1 AKAQTD
7 SVRAEA
13 ERGLE
18 RYREIS
24 RLWTMTKA
32 QIEEREKLKAEK
44 LKALEEAKKSEAPT
58 TMFQGYID
66 TTGILFKRP
75 GTHKLVMGGRI
86 ICFLRVKEG
95 DEKMMTRLN
104 DGYQRFVGVNG
115 TVITNPE
122 GWDGYKVV
130 VVDELIKL
138 EKDKDK
144 E

>member
-1 AKAQTD
+1 MTAK
-7 SVRAEA
+7 
-13 ERGLE
+13 L
-18 RYREIS
+18 
-24 RLWTMTKA
+24 
-32 QIEEREKLKAEK
+32 QIEERKKLDADKAR
-44 LKALEEAKKSEAPT
+44 LAEELRKTEPPT

-66 TTGILFKRP
+66 STGILFKRP

-86 ICFLRVKEG
+86 ICFLRTKDG
-95 DEKMMTRLN
+95 DEKMLTRLN
-104 DGYQRFVGVNG
+104 DGYQHFVGING

-130 VVDELIKL
+130 VVDELVKL